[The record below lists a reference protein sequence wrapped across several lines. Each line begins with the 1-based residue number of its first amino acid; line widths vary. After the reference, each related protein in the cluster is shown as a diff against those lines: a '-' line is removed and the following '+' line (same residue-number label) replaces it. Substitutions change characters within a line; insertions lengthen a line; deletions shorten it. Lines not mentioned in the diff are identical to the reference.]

1 MADYITVIDDATN
14 KEKLRPYVP
23 GSPATP
29 TPRFSRQS
37 ANAGV
42 WVTFGTIA
50 VQIPTSGN
58 RSLQIRSASGSI
70 SVAYLSYLDWN
81 APPAWTTITV
91 TPTSTTYL
99 VAGWSFTAANQI
111 QMALIHDTT
120 NNRAYRVIMQIGAAY
135 NNNIFSF
142 EEVT

>member
-1 MADYITVIDDATN
+1 
-14 KEKLRPYVP
+14 
-23 GSPATP
+23 
-29 TPRFSRQS
+29 
-37 ANAGV
+37 
-42 WVTFGTIA
+42 VTFGTIA

-70 SVAYLSYLDWN
+70 SVAYLSYLEWN
-81 APPAWTTITV
+81 APPAWATITV
-91 TPTSTTYL
+91 TPTSAAYL
-99 VAGWSFTAANQI
+99 VPGWSFTAANQI

-120 NNRAYRVIMQIGAAY
+120 NSRAYRVIMQIGASY